1 MTEIHIGS
9 KIRELRKKKGITQE
23 ALAAVLTVTPQA
35 VSKWE
40 SGVTYPDMAMI
51 PAIARYFEVSLDV
64 LFDYDVNEI
73 KRNVEKI
80 EEEARR
86 YFYTDPK
93 QYVDIIKEAL
103 NDYPGNEDLL
113 FDLLNMYAGYDFTT
127 IDGNDHIDEAI
138 EIANRII
145 SGSNHYTM
153 ICWAKERQAGI
164 YLKKGEYDK
173 AKEIYESLPHKH
185 DIPTQ
190 NQSMAFML
198 SGMDKLRSATFYRN
212 GSIED
217 LYIACEKM
225 GDAWLTMN
233 EHPEASFD
241 DLTPADYIPE
251 AIKCY
256 RQAITVLESFMVD
269 QPDLSPHQRYL
280 WAGMQTF
287 HWCFHQDLA
296 ACYKKLGQIEVCEQE
311 IETAY
316 GIISTA
322 WADFETRRE
331 LYMKYFN
338 RHLTQLGLEE
348 YVR

>member
-73 KRNVEKI
+73 KASIKKIQKDAGEFFYHDQKRYVE
-80 EEEARR
+80 
-86 YFYTDPK
+86 
-93 QYVDIIKEAL
+93 IIKNVL
-103 NDYPGNEDLL
+103 NDYPGNEALL
-113 FDLLNMYAGYDFTT
+113 FDLLNIYANYDFTL
-127 IDGNDHIDEAI
+127 IDGSDHTDEAL
-138 EIANRII
+138 EIADRLI
-145 SGSNHYTM
+145 SGSNDYVTV
-153 ICWAKERQAGI
+153 CWTKERQAGI
-164 YLKKGEYDK
+164 YLKKGEYGK
-173 AKEIYESLPHKH
+173 AKEIYESLPHRD

-198 SGMDKLRSATFYRN
+198 SGMDKLRSATYYRN

-225 GDAWLTMN
+225 GDAWLTMD
-233 EHPEASFD
+233 EHLDVTFRD
-241 DLTPADYIPE
+241 YTPDDYIPE

-256 RQAITVLESFMVD
+256 RKALEVLELFLHRERSGEEK
-269 QPDLSPHQRYL
+269 YL
-280 WAGMQTF
+280 WGGMQTF
-287 HWCFHQDLA
+287 HWFFHQKLA
-296 ACYKKLGQIEVCEQE
+296 ACHKKMGQLEECEKE
-311 IETAY
+311 METAY
-316 GIISTA
+316 RIVSTS
-322 WADFETRRE
+322 WKDFPENRAR
-331 LYMKYFN
+331 YMESFN
-338 RHLTQLGLEE
+338 QYLKDIDLAE
-348 YVR
+348 YCR